1 MIYSKRIS
9 EGKQSLGASF
19 EIKNKARGLRNC
31 QTDQEKKLWEKLRNG
46 QINGM
51 HFRRQH
57 PYNIYIIDFYCF
69 KANLAIEIDG
79 KIHIGRRQYD
89 EERTRF
95 IESSGIKVIRF
106 KNGDIENRIDWVVD
120 EIKKAINNNPNHVPR

>member
-1 MIYSKRIS
+1 MMYSKRII

-19 EIKNKARGLRNC
+19 EIKNKARSLRKR
-31 QTDQEKKLWEKLRNG
+31 QTDQEIKLWERLRNG

-57 PYNIYIIDFYCF
+57 PYNIFIIDFYCF

-79 KIHIGRRQYD
+79 EVHMGRKSYD

-95 IESSGIKVIRF
+95 LESSGLIVLRF
-106 KNGDIENRIDWVVD
+106 KNKDVDDRIEWV
-120 EIKKAINNNPNHVPR
+120 IKKIKEAIE